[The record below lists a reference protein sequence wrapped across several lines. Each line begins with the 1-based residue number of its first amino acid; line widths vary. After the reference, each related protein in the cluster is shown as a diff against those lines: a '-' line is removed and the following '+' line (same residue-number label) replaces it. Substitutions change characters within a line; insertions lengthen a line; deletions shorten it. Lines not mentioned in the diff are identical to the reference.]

1 VKKILIY
8 GQDLV
13 TENIKYV
20 NVLFDRL
27 LKEGTEIYI
36 YEKFYRALQ
45 KFNISVNPVALVKNY
60 EQFRKMEFDF
70 VFTLGGDGTILNAIT
85 LIRDTKTPILGIN
98 LGRLG
103 FLAIAEKKRIDPV
116 IDDLIKGNYTIE
128 KRNLLSFHSNSA
140 VFGDNNFALND
151 FTIHKY
157 ASSSVVV
164 IHTYVDDMYLNSYW
178 ADGLIVS
185 TPTGSTG
192 YSLSCGG
199 PIVLPGSGNF
209 IITPVAPHHL
219 TVRPIVIPDTSEIS
233 FKIEGRSNSFLCTLD
248 SRYKPVTINQDL
260 MVKKCDFQTHLVV
273 LEGFDFM
280 RNIYNKL
287 HWGKDSR
294 KRIV

>member
-1 VKKILIY
+1 MKKILIY

-13 TENIKYV
+13 SENIVYV
-20 NVLFDRL
+20 NAL
-27 LKEGTEIYI
+27 LDKLHQEQIEVCVYD
-36 YEKFYRALQ
+36 KFIESFQ
-45 KFNISVNPVALVKNY
+45 KFDIETGAMKLIGSY
-60 EQFRKMEFDF
+60 EELCEVGLDF
-70 VFTLGGDGTILNAIT
+70 VFTLGGDGTILNAVT
-85 LIRDTKTPILGIN
+85 LVRDSKVPIMGIN

-103 FLAIAEKKRIDPV
+103 FLAFAEKKKIASV
-116 IDDLIKGNYTIE
+116 IDDLIAGKYSLE
-128 KRNLLSFHSNSA
+128 KRSLLSLQSNTSL
-140 VFGDNNFALND
+140 FGDQNMALND

-192 YSLSCGG
+192 YSMSCGG

-209 IITPVAPHHL
+209 VITPVAPHHL
-219 TVRPIVIPDTSEIS
+219 TVRPIVIPDTSVIS
-233 FKIEGRSNSFLCTLD
+233 FKVEGRSNHFLCTLD
-248 SRYKPVTINQDL
+248 SRYKPITSKHQL
-260 MVKKCDFQTHLVV
+260 SVKKCDFQVELVI
-273 LEGFDFM
+273 LEGFDYM

-294 KRIV
+294 HSVH